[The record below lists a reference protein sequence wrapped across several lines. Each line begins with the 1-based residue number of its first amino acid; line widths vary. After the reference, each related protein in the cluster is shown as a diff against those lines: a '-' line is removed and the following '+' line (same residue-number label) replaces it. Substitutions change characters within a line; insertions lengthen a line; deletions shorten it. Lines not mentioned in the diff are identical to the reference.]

1 MWPFLIIETSF
12 KNISMTFLS
21 DRDIICNLE
30 SILPCILVNNL
41 LFNNNISLEFISWK
55 LDKKHGNV
63 LYLF

>member
-1 MWPFLIIETSF
+1 MWPSLIIGTSF
-12 KNISMTFLS
+12 KNISMTFLL
-21 DRDIICNLE
+21 DHDIICNLE

-55 LDKKHGNV
+55 LDEKHGNL

>member
-12 KNISMTFLS
+12 KNISMTFLL

-30 SILPCILVNNL
+30 NILPCILVNNL
-41 LFNNNISLEFISWK
+41 LFHNNISLEFISWK